1 MHPQQ
6 FLSQKLALITG
17 ASSGIGEFT
26 ARLLAA
32 KGLHVILV
40 ARRETKLQS
49 IVAEI
54 LSSGGSAEYLV
65 CDLTNEQ
72 DREYLFIRLK
82 QEQKLPDILINNAG
96 LGWYGYFL
104 NMQWNTAKELL
115 ATNIEAVTHL
125 TTLFLP
131 VMASRNYGHIINI
144 GSVAGKLPE
153 QGVAV
158 YASTKSFLD
167 SFTTTIYRELIGTK
181 VHISIVRA
189 GPIKTEFFDAARKLE
204 NGGNVPAERMA
215 TSAKDVAKSIWNLLK
230 HPHKVV
236 YVPFWM
242 VFSPLLEVFFETII
256 DLVGPLLLKRQ
267 QKTKF
272 PK

>member
-6 FLSQKLALITG
+6 FLSRKLALITG
-17 ASSGIGEFT
+17 ASSGIGEST

-32 KGLHVILV
+32 RGLHVILV

-54 LSSGGSAEYLV
+54 LSAGGSAEYLV

-72 DREYLFIRLK
+72 DRELLFIKLK

-104 NMQWNTAKELL
+104 DMQWNTAKELL

-125 TTLFLP
+125 TSLFLP
-131 VMASRNYGHIINI
+131 EMVSRNYGHIINV

-158 YASTKSFLD
+158 YASTKAFLD

-189 GPIKTEFFDAARKLE
+189 GPIKTEFFDVARKLE

-215 TSAKDVAKSIWNLLK
+215 TSAKDVANNIWKLLK
-230 HPHKVV
+230 HPRKVV

-242 VFSPLLEVFFETII
+242 VFSPLLELLFESII
-256 DLVGPLLLKRQ
+256 DLAGPLLLKRQ
-267 QKTKF
+267 QKTKI